1 MSDEREKVT
10 AHISADELRKLS
22 KMQAEAALTKPWETA
37 DQPERRIM
45 DKPSTNQRPKVPMA
59 EQFMVRLPVDLM
71 DAMDAFCSQRGV
83 RRSAVAVAA
92 LRAHLNKPAPADIP
106 AGEKP

>member
-1 MSDEREKVT
+1 
-10 AHISADELRKLS
+10 
-22 KMQAEAALTKPWETA
+22 
-37 DQPERRIM
+37 
-45 DKPSTNQRPKVPMA
+45 MA

-92 LRAHLNKPAPADIP
+92 LRAHLNKPAPADTP

>member
-1 MSDEREKVT
+1 
-10 AHISADELRKLS
+10 
-22 KMQAEAALTKPWETA
+22 
-37 DQPERRIM
+37 M
-45 DKPSTNQRPKVPMA
+45 DKPSTNQRPKVPMVERPKVPMA

>member
-1 MSDEREKVT
+1 
-10 AHISADELRKLS
+10 
-22 KMQAEAALTKPWETA
+22 
-37 DQPERRIM
+37 
-45 DKPSTNQRPKVPMA
+45 MA

-92 LRAHLNKPAPADIP
+92 LRAHLNTPAPADIP
-106 AGEKP
+106 AGEKT

>member
-1 MSDEREKVT
+1 
-10 AHISADELRKLS
+10 
-22 KMQAEAALTKPWETA
+22 
-37 DQPERRIM
+37 M
-45 DKPSTNQRPKVPMA
+45 DKQSTNQRPKVPMA

-106 AGEKP
+106 AGEKT